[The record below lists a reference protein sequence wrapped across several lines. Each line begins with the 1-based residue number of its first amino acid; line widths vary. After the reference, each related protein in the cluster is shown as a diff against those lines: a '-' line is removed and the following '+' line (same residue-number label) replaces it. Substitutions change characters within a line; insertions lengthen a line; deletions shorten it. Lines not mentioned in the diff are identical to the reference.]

1 MPASWRARR
10 QPMPDARRVRAERQ
24 GRWAELAA
32 LWSLRLKGYRLLAH
46 RYKSPHGEVDLIMR
60 RGQVTAFIEVKA
72 RRSTDLGIECV
83 TPFQARRIS
92 AAARSWM
99 GRDLR
104 AARDF
109 CRFDIVAVSPYHWPR
124 HVENAFY
131 GDD

>member
-1 MPASWRARR
+1 MPEARR
-10 QPMPDARRVRAERQ
+10 ERAERH

-46 RYKSPHGEVDLIMR
+46 RYKSPYGEIDLIMR
-60 RGQVTAFIEVKA
+60 RGSVTAFIEVKA
-72 RRSTDLGIECV
+72 RRSADTAIDSV
-83 TPFQARRIS
+83 TAFQAKRIA

-99 GRDLR
+99 GRDAR
-104 AARDF
+104 AARNF

>member
-1 MPASWRARR
+1 MSEARR
-10 QPMPDARRVRAERQ
+10 EKAERH

-46 RYKSPHGEVDLIMR
+46 RYRSPYGEIDLIMR
-60 RGQVTAFIEVKA
+60 RGSVTAFVEVKA
-72 RRSTDLGIECV
+72 RRSADEAIDSV
-83 TPFQARRIS
+83 TAFQARRIA
-92 AAARSWM
+92 AAARNWM
-99 GRDLR
+99 ARDAR